1 MTPAS
6 LSPEQ
11 THALFDILTHHET
24 YAEIEGFKF
33 PDAVTGYGRPFARE
47 TISPQTGG
55 VSRSTTP
62 ANSTAGTP
70 RVRTPV
76 PFFKSSVEKKSEEE
90 APKEEPEE
98 EPEEEDSAPSES
110 PLLQTL
116 VTRFCLQL
124 PGVRDLPREF
134 WSVRLQ
140 GLLARLGEA
149 ELSESYDKGALG
161 TRKVL
166 ATASSGFIEML
177 GRGAL
182 GGLKRRTP
190 PETKDVGLKTEEK
203 YDHTKA
209 EDLVRAWDDIVEG
222 HIYGNLVDE
231 LFDHLTT
238 TDDLEGYSPA
248 VKAAAEYAIIHLA
261 TFLHHIFV
269 LSPEGQYLLKL
280 IENVHN
286 LVPYKMVKQTLR
298 VGNAATMMSAMM
310 RLLLAKLSVTSI
322 TNWVGL
328 TANADDGMNLLQ
340 RIISLVLSWDSG
352 EFRKSAEK
360 IEKAKDRPSD
370 EMLLAI
376 RNYIAQGRDEHETVR
391 AASTEHSQSIITA
404 IFNASDPNLTTSL
417 TDQNHTQ
424 CLEYYSAL
432 LSVRDRESITTALCR
447 QPPDLFTA
455 TVRDLFSAYE
465 PMIRA
470 VHAGVDLREHVEA
483 GQAFIDDFIKSS
495 KPKKVETGTSTPLG
509 GMLSMLNGD
518 SSTKPGKMPSVNDY
532 VDLLMRNRTVLYKW
546 VHALAKSCPDVWEE
560 MRKWEKDAVV
570 RFRQERKH
578 RKSSDT
584 QDAAHQTANDTAHRV
599 TQDTALE
606 VSDDTTHEVTKDTA
620 PGVAKD
626 TTHEGEGANVK
637 ETTAA
642 DEHTTGASP
651 MDDCL
656 NELFQSL
663 PSTSQQSILTSLDA
677 HSVYLSTLS
686 DLSISR
692 LQRIIDTADTNSD
705 NMAGPGMFLSRWQ
718 SILECTRITPG
729 TPRGP
734 VRHGKDVKHALTM
747 GKTGVAGIEKAREAA
762 LRLAEEGPEAPD
774 VDIVVNEMAAG
785 FRKLLQEDR
794 RAVNE
799 PVS

>member
-33 PDAVTGYGRPFARE
+33 PDAVTGYGPPFARK
-47 TISPQTGG
+47 TVLPQPALA
-55 VSRSTTP
+55 SRSTTP
-62 ANSTAGTP
+62 ANSTPGTP

-76 PFFKSSVEKKSEEE
+76 PFFKSSAEKKDREGEEE
-90 APKEEPEE
+90 VPEE
-98 EPEEEDSAPSES
+98 TPEEAPEEEDSEPSAS

-116 VTRFCLQL
+116 VTKFVLLL
-124 PGVRDLPREF
+124 PGVRELPREF
-134 WSVRLQ
+134 WSVRVQ

-166 ATASSGFIEML
+166 ATAMSGWIEMI

-182 GGLKRRTP
+182 GGVKKRSL
-190 PETKDVGLKTEEK
+190 PETKDSELKIDDN
-203 YDHTKA
+203 YDNAKA
-209 EDLVRAWDDIVEG
+209 EDLARAWDDVVEG
-222 HIYGNLVDE
+222 HVYGSLVDD
-231 LFDHLTT
+231 LYDHLSK
-238 TDDLEGYSPA
+238 TDDLEGHSPV
-248 VKAAAEYAIIHLA
+248 VKAAAEYAVIHFA

-286 LVPYKMVKQTLR
+286 LIPYKMVKQTLR

-340 RIISLVLSWDSG
+340 RIISLVLSWDSS
-352 EFRKSAEK
+352 EFRKGADK

-370 EMLLAI
+370 EMLQAI

-404 IFNASDPNLTTSL
+404 IFNASDPELTASL
-417 TDQNHTQ
+417 TEEKHAQ
-424 CLEYYSAL
+424 CLEFYSAL
-432 LSVRDRESITTALCR
+432 LSVRDRESITAALCR

-455 TVRDLFSAYE
+455 TVKDLFAAYE
-465 PMIRA
+465 PIIRS
-470 VHAGVDLREHVEA
+470 VHSGVDLREHVDA

-509 GMLSMLNGD
+509 GMRSMINGD
-518 SSTKPGKMPSVNDY
+518 SSSKPGKMPSVNDF
-532 VDLLMRNRTVLYKW
+532 VDLLMRNRSVMYKW
-546 VHALAKSCPDVWEE
+546 IHALAKCCPEVWEE
-560 MRKWEKDAVV
+560 MRKWENDAIVK
-570 RFRQERKH
+570 FRQERKP
-578 RKSSDT
+578 RKSSEAEKKNPEDT
-584 QDAAHQTANDTAHRV
+584 
-599 TQDTALE
+599 
-606 VSDDTTHEVTKDTA
+606 
-620 PGVAKD
+620 G
-626 TTHEGEGANVK
+626 
-637 ETTAA
+637 A
-642 DEHTTGASP
+642 DEQKSSEAEEKTTDSSP
-651 MDDCL
+651 MEDRL

-663 PSTSQQSILTSLDA
+663 PPTSQQPVISALDA
-677 HSVYLSTLS
+677 HSAYLSTLS

-692 LQRIIDTADTNSD
+692 LQRILDTTDSNSD

-718 SILECTRITPG
+718 SILESTPITPG
-729 TPRGP
+729 LPWGP
-734 VRHGKDVKHALTM
+734 VRCGKDVKHAMTM
-747 GKTGVAGIEKAREAA
+747 GKTGVAGMEKAREAA

-774 VDIVVNEMAAG
+774 VDVVVKEMAEG
-785 FRKLLQEDR
+785 FLKLLQER
-794 RAVNE
+794 GE
-799 PVS
+799 Q

>member
-6 LSPEQ
+6 LSPKQ

-47 TISPQTGG
+47 TVLPQTGG
-55 VSRSTTP
+55 ASRSSTP

-90 APKEEPEE
+90 PPKEEPEE
-98 EPEEEDSAPSES
+98 EPEEEDSSPSES

-166 ATASSGFIEML
+166 ATASSSFIEML

-182 GGLKRRTP
+182 GGMKRRTP
-190 PETKDVGLKTEEK
+190 SETKDSELEAEDT

-231 LFDHLTT
+231 LFDHLITS
-238 TDDLEGYSPA
+238 DDLESYSPA

-286 LVPYKMVKQTLR
+286 LIPYKMVKQTLR

-340 RIISLVLSWDSG
+340 RIISLVLSWDSS
-352 EFRKSAEK
+352 EFRKSADK

-370 EMLLAI
+370 EMLQAI
-376 RNYIAQGRDEHETVR
+376 RNYIAQNRDEHETVR
-391 AASTEHSQSIITA
+391 AASTDHSQSIITA
-404 IFNASDPNLTTSL
+404 IFNASDPNLATSL
-417 TDQNHTQ
+417 TDQKHTQ

-432 LSVRDRESITTALCR
+432 LSVRDRECITTALCR

-455 TVRDLFSAYE
+455 TVKDLFSAYE

-470 VHAGVDLREHVEA
+470 IHSGVDLREHVEA

-509 GMLSMLNGD
+509 GMRSMLNGGD

-570 RFRQERKH
+570 RFRQERKPQ
-578 RKSSDT
+578 KSFDVQDT
-584 QDAAHQTANDTAHRV
+584 VQQAAADTAHDV
-599 TQDTALE
+599 SPASTLE
-606 VSDDTTHEVTKDTA
+606 D
-620 PGVAKD
+620 AKD
-626 TTHEGEGANVK
+626 TTHEIEGANGKKTPKAGERV
-637 ETTAA
+637 TDT
-642 DEHTTGASP
+642 SP

-663 PSTSQQSILTSLDA
+663 PSTSQQSVLSSLDA
-677 HSVYLSTLS
+677 HSMYLSTLS
-686 DLSISR
+686 DLSLSR
-692 LQRIIDTADTNSD
+692 LQRIIDSADTNSD
-705 NMAGPGMFLSRWQ
+705 NMAGPGMVLSRWQ
-718 SILECTRITPG
+718 SILECTRITPDA
-729 TPRGP
+729 PRGP
-734 VRHGKDVKHALTM
+734 IRHGKDVKHAMTM

-762 LRLAEEGPEAPD
+762 LRLAEEGPEAPN

-785 FRKLLQEDR
+785 FRRLLQEDK